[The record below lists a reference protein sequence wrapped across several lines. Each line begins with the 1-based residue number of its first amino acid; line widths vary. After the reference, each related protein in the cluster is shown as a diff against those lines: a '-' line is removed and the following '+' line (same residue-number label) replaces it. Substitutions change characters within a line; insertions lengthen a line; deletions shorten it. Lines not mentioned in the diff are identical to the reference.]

1 MFPKSTRIFKKAN
14 VSILN
19 EMTPSPD
26 IHAVSGRGKRK
37 TSVRHDIDDQRMDV
51 VCCYAGFNENENYYC
66 KRNIEPPQSLQDQL
80 FPWVD
85 GYLYRHDINVKGDAK
100 RNVLTFLEV
109 LRFLKRTLLQDLPF
123 IFKEYPNHVLTK
135 MKPFCTQEFKTFSQK
150 VLATIRQPPEPI
162 SSQLPTA
169 RELNS
174 AKGTLFEGLMHQ
186 MNMLTESVQD
196 LQRVVTQRHDAR
208 ICVITVP
215 LFRTGHQIKLRH
227 LVNEE
232 YKEILSYTY

>member
-19 EMTPSPD
+19 EMAPSPD

-51 VCCYAGFNENENYYC
+51 VCCYAGFNKNENYYC

-85 GYLYRHDINVKGDAK
+85 GYLYRHYINVKGDAK

-109 LRFLKRTLLQDLPF
+109 LRFLKRELYF
-123 IFKEYPNHVLTK
+123 KIF
-135 MKPFCTQEFKTFSQK
+135 
-150 VLATIRQPPEPI
+150 
-162 SSQLPTA
+162 
-169 RELNS
+169 
-174 AKGTLFEGLMHQ
+174 
-186 MNMLTESVQD
+186 
-196 LQRVVTQRHDAR
+196 
-208 ICVITVP
+208 
-215 LFRTGHQIKLRH
+215 
-227 LVNEE
+227 
-232 YKEILSYTY
+232 LSYSRSIRTMF